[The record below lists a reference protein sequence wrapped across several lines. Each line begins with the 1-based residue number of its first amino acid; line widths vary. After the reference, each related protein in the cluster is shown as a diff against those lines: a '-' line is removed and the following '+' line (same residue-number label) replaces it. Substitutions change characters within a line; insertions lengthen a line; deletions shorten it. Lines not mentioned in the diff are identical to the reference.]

1 MCFRVLP
8 VIWFRCKVYFFRLFQ
23 YFSISSRDLPL
34 VSGTNLQMNQMAG
47 RVNPA
52 YKKKVP
58 EAWIDSSSTGLVR
71 VIKKPV
77 TIREK
82 LPMEAASPLIRVGKI
97 SLMMTQV
104 IGP

>member
-1 MCFRVLP
+1 
-8 VIWFRCKVYFFRLFQ
+8 
-23 YFSISSRDLPL
+23 
-34 VSGTNLQMNQMAG
+34 MNQMAG

-58 EAWIDSSSTGLVR
+58 EGLIDSINTGLVR

-82 LPMEAASPLIRVGKI
+82 EPMETARPRMRVGKI

-104 IGP
+104 MGPYEKAKLAT